1 MHVLALLDR
10 VPLARRGVHNLG
22 GEFINHRLLAPVAR
36 VSHQPAHRQ
45 GDAAGGVDFD
55 RHLIVG
61 AADAL
66 RFDLDL
72 RLKVLN
78 SFLED
83 LQRVFL
89 RTLLDLVKSL
99 VNDALGH
106 RFLAVPH
113 HRIDELGDERAVVN
127 RVGQN
132 LAFWYFSSS
141 WHIKLLDWPQPL
153 ANARGTDLR
162 TISSWPPSQ
171 PRRPRP
177 LSDASRRTSS
187 APVCD

>member
-1 MHVLALLDR
+1 MLVLLFSFCLYVFVMPRVTRDSGAALSPRHYKLPAIMRERFIGLSHSMHVLALLDR
-10 VPLARRGVHNLG
+10 VSLARRGVHNLG
-22 GEFINHRLLAPVAR
+22 GEFIDPRLLATVTR

-55 RHLIVG
+55 RHLVVG

-72 RLKVLN
+72 RLKVLDR
-78 SFLED
+78 FLEE

-106 RFLAVPH
+106 RLLA
-113 HRIDELGDERAVVN
+113 
-127 RVGQN
+127 
-132 LAFWYFSSS
+132 
-141 WHIKLLDWPQPL
+141 
-153 ANARGTDLR
+153 
-162 TISSWPPSQ
+162 
-171 PRRPRP
+171 
-177 LSDASRRTSS
+177 
-187 APVCD
+187 